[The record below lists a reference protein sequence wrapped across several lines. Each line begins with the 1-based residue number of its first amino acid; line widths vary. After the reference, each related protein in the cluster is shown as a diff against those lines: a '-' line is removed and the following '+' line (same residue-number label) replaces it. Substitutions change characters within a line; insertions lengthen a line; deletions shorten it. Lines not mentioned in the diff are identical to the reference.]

1 MRIGGRC
8 SISWV
13 IAGARNTT
21 SKPAAQPKRTIDATP
36 KTNESDTPPVSTP
49 STGTGKRSARVEAAS
64 SAARPT
70 SVVVLC
76 GVTAN
81 EAAAAQA
88 TPRPATHTGRRTASN
103 RGGGKAR
110 RGVQALPEQVVA
122 A

>member
-1 MRIGGRC
+1 MQTT
-8 SISWV
+8 IS
-13 IAGARNTT
+13 
-21 SKPAAQPKRTIDATP
+21 PAAQPKSTIEATP

-64 SAARPT
+64 SAARPM

-76 GVTAN
+76 GGTAN
-81 EAAAAQA
+81 EAAAAHA
-88 TPRPATHTGRRTASN
+88 TPRPATHTGTRTASN

-110 RGVQALPEQVVA
+110 RVMQALPVQVVA